1 MVKRVLVKKEA
12 VSRVARDMGVSRETV
27 YKWVRR
33 YEQEGWYGL
42 LDRSS
47 RPHVSPGRVAPETER
62 AVVDARRRLRAGPAR
77 IAAVTGAAERTVT
90 RILRR
95 NGVLRLWDCDPLS
108 GEPKQSLRKGLGI
121 RYERPY
127 AGDLGHMD
135 VKKIAAIPPGGGWAV
150 HGRGNVAQQGVGY
163 VFVHSIVDD
172 HTRLAYSEPLPDEKA
187 PTVVGFLTRALENYR
202 QHGIP
207 HVRAIMTD
215 NHPGYKRSLLFKALL
230 KRHGIKHITIK
241 PYNPQQNGKV
251 ERYHQTLKR
260 EWVNQQAWPNEETRT
275 QALTDWLHHYHNH
288 RPHTSLGGNP
298 PTSRLSTT

>member
-1 MVKRVLVKKEA
+1 MAVRVLVKREA

-77 IAAVTGAAERTVT
+77 IAAVTGAAERTIT

-108 GEPKQSLRKGLGI
+108 GEPKQSLRKGSGI

-215 NHPGYKRSLLFKALL
+215 NHFSCQTQPPVQSAPQTPRDQTHNHQALQPPTEREGGTL
-230 KRHGIKHITIK
+230 
-241 PYNPQQNGKV
+241 PPNP
-251 ERYHQTLKR
+251 
-260 EWVNQQAWPNEETRT
+260 ETRVGQPT
-275 QALTDWLHHYHNH
+275 GLAQRRNQNPSPH
-288 RPHTSLGGNP
+288 RLAPL
-298 PTSRLSTT
+298 LQ